1 MTSIKAIITDDELL
15 FKEGVKMILTQNDI
29 EVIDTA
35 SNGLELLEKL
45 AAGPM
50 PDIVLLDLSMPV
62 MDGIDTLLEI
72 KKRDYPCKVI
82 ILTSHYN
89 DNLIIQL
96 LDEGASG
103 FLAKNEAPNEVI
115 TTIQNVYTNEF
126 HFNNHILQLI
136 RNRRLLAKNKE
147 ANQALS
153 ERETEILKLICEQ
166 YTNQE
171 IADKIFL
178 SKRTVE
184 GHRNRILQKIGAKN
198 TVGMVIYAIEN
209 NLHSVSLARFGD

>member
-115 TTIQNVYTNEF
+115 TTIQNVYNNEF